1 MIKGQRKEKVRLILE
16 SHQRRCTALTV
27 EGSWMAAG
35 GGRRIL
41 SREGAHH
48 RQFPDWHFMLPLR
61 VLRVEGPPLCIVNLF
76 SNLASVTEVPILIQ
90 VEVKMAVSSVV

>member
-1 MIKGQRKEKVRLILE
+1 MIKGQRKGKVRLILRVIRE
-16 SHQRRCTALTV
+16 EALPLQ
-27 EGSWMAAG
+27 WKAAG
-35 GGRRIL
+35 GGRRVL